1 MKKYLILAVASL
13 GFAACAEKGL
23 DNNDPANKGELEQSY
38 VAITLAADDMATKA
52 VTNGNEYEKGL
63 DVERAVKSAYVLFF
77 KDGEPFHVSFDG
89 TTSVNG
95 GPNNYLKVDLT
106 NAKTETDED
115 KDGMDNVSDI
125 KNSVLV
131 LQNYKGEYPNQI
143 LALINWTPTLA
154 EYSLAQLRGNTPLPG
169 TDEKGYMMSNAVYKD
184 AAGQVVDAAP
194 LTIDQIYKNESDAK
208 LNPVTIHVERIGAK
222 VQLVNDEDN
231 RCFNVART
239 VTKADGTKV
248 DVWAKIVDWEL
259 YNDIDRSYLIK
270 NIDGNNTWTG
280 DEFGFT
286 NWNDPDWYRSYWA
299 NSLGADKLNK
309 TFSWENTGM
318 TPRVYL
324 GENTNAWSK
333 ENDTRTKIIIKAQ
346 LVQADRTTPVEVV
359 NWYGKDYVTEVT
371 LLDVVASTLNNKYF
385 YSADAQT
392 FTGVESSD
400 LKCVARDVNEEN
412 AYEVYFQLSTEDI
425 TQGINKTWYKYE
437 NGNYTPL
444 AANKFNEELA
454 KVQPALVYKK
464 GMTYYYTDIK
474 HLGKAGSKTEYGIV
488 RNHVY
493 NVNITKIDG
502 FGTPVYSP
510 TTDYIKPEH
519 PTAITT
525 YVAAQIN
532 ILSWRVV
539 EHEYPL
545 N

>member
-1 MKKYLILAVASL
+1 MKKYLFLAVAAL

-23 DNNDPANKGELEQSY
+23 DNNGPANNGELEQSY
-38 VAITLAADDMATKA
+38 VAITLAADDMNTKA
-52 VTNGNEYEKGL
+52 ADGKYEEGL
-63 DVERAVKSAYVLFF
+63 DTERAVKSAYVLFF

-106 NAKTETDED
+106 NAATQN
-115 KDGMDNVSDI
+115 GMDNVSDI

-154 EYSLAQLRGNTPLPG
+154 EYSLAQLRANTPLPG
-169 TDEKGYMMSNAVYKD
+169 TDDKGYMMSNAVYKD

-194 LTIDQIYKNESDAK
+194 LTIDQIYKNEDDAK
-208 LNPVTIHVERIGAK
+208 ANPVTIHVERIGAK
-222 VQLVNDEDN
+222 VQLVNDADH
-231 RCFNVART
+231 RLFNVART
-239 VTKADGTKV
+239 VTAANGDEIEV
-248 DVWAKIVDWEL
+248 YAKIVDWEL

-270 NIDGNNTWTG
+270 NIEGNNTWTG
-280 DEFGFT
+280 DAFGFT

-309 TFSWENTGM
+309 TFTWENSGNV

-324 GENTNAWSK
+324 GENTNAWT
-333 ENDTRTKIIIKAQ
+333 EDNDTRTKIIIKAQ
-346 LVQADRTTPVEVV
+346 LVQADGTTLVEVV
-359 NWYGKDYVTEVT
+359 NWYGKDYVTEET

-392 FTGVESSD
+392 FTGIEPAD

-412 AYEVYFQLSTEDI
+412 AYEVYFQLSADT
-425 TQGINKTWYKYE
+425 KTWYKYE
-437 NGNYTPL
+437 NGNYSTI
-444 AANKFNEELA
+444 ATDKFNEELA
-454 KVQPALVYKK
+454 AVQPALVYTE

-539 EHEYPL
+539 ENNYEL